1 MWYSGDDGSTCRI
14 LEAEQQP
21 GLDWEHLGLSID
33 AGMWGETDAYGV
45 ESPSVV
51 VTPGGYLMAYAG
63 SDGADTRLH
72 MASSHDGHAWE
83 ALGPF
88 IQRGEDDAVGASH
101 PCLIVT
107 GSRWWLFYAGY
118 DGTDNGRRASI
129 LAAVSESGASWDR
142 IGSILRPED
151 DEIGVTE
158 PWVITTKR
166 HLVMFYVSEDEA
178 SLRID
183 TATSDDAVDWKR
195 QGAALIPSSGSV
207 GSMAVR
213 SPCAIRLLEGTF
225 RLWYAARQIT
235 DSEGVYRL
243 WSTDYGEDD

>member
-1 MWYSGDDGSTCRI
+1 LKWETPRPLFPAPRPGGAPDSWRAFGPSVLQEPDGRLRMWYSGDDGSTCRI

-107 GSRWWLFYAGY
+107 GSRWWLFYAG
-118 DGTDNGRRASI
+118 
-129 LAAVSESGASWDR
+129 
-142 IGSILRPED
+142 
-151 DEIGVTE
+151 
-158 PWVITTKR
+158 
-166 HLVMFYVSEDEA
+166 
-178 SLRID
+178 
-183 TATSDDAVDWKR
+183 
-195 QGAALIPSSGSV
+195 
-207 GSMAVR
+207 
-213 SPCAIRLLEGTF
+213 
-225 RLWYAARQIT
+225 
-235 DSEGVYRL
+235 
-243 WSTDYGEDD
+243 